1 MRGFVLCV
9 VFSLTFGLIGFGQDK
24 RTDKE
29 VVKQDTVIVYGSD
42 TCHYCTD
49 TKVFLKEQH
58 VEFVYYDV
66 DVRLEKQKEMVEKLQ
81 NAGIPLDAISLPV
94 VDINGRSLKMNDVTN
109 FKGFL
114 KSLIEKTK

>member
-1 MRGFVLCV
+1 MRDYILCV
-9 VFSLTFGLIGFGQDK
+9 VFSLTFGFVSFSQAK
-24 RTDKE
+24 HSDKE
-29 VVKQDTVIVYGSD
+29 VIKSNKVIVYGSD

-94 VDINGRSLKMNDVTN
+94 VDVYGSLKMNDVTN
-109 FKGFL
+109 FEGFL